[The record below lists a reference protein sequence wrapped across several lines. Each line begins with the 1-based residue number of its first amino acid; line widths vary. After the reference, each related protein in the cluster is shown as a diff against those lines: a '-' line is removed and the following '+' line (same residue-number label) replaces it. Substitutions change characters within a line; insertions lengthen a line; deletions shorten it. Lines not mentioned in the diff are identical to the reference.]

1 MEASGVKSITY
12 IGSNKEIN
20 NKNLKLK
27 IGDIVRISQ
36 YKNVFAKGCTPNWS
50 EEMFVIKK
58 VKNTVSNTVAC
69 Y

>member
-20 NKNLKLK
+20 NKNLK

-36 YKNVFAKGCTPNWS
+36 YKNVFAKGCTPNWF

-58 VKNTVSNTVAC
+58 VKNTVPNTVAC

>member
-36 YKNVFAKGCTPNWS
+36 HKNVFAKGCTPNWS

-58 VKNTVSNTVAC
+58 VKNTVPNTVAC